1 MYVVGLLVSRGHG
14 YQLHLTSPSFEQY
27 FIHITMFREDSK
39 YILKR
44 ILFPSRFL
52 YCLWSIKDHLWFSY
66 RLHKL
71 LPQKSGCVALKLRV
85 LSLYYF
91 TGSDIKNLTYIN
103 KEKLIFTILGITV
116 KILSIRYWDK
126 CSKMDLNDPSPSTSH
141 FVS

>member
-14 YQLHLTSPSFEQY
+14 YELNLTSQSFEQY
-27 FIHITMFREDSK
+27 FIHITMFIENSK

-52 YCLWSIKDHLWFSY
+52 FCLWSIKDHLWFSY
-66 RLHKL
+66 RLHKP
-71 LPQKSGCVALKLRV
+71 LPQKSRCVALKLRV

-91 TGSDIKNLTYIN
+91 TGADIKNLTYIN

>member
-1 MYVVGLLVSRGHG
+1 MYVVGLLVSSGHG
-14 YQLHLTSPSFEQY
+14 YQLHLTSQSFEQC
-27 FIHITMFREDSK
+27 FIHITMFEEDSK

-71 LPQKSGCVALKLRV
+71 LPQKSRYVTLKLLV
-85 LSLYYF
+85 LSVFYF
-91 TGSDIKNLTYIN
+91 TGFDIKNLTYIL

-116 KILSIRYWDK
+116 EIWSIRYWDK